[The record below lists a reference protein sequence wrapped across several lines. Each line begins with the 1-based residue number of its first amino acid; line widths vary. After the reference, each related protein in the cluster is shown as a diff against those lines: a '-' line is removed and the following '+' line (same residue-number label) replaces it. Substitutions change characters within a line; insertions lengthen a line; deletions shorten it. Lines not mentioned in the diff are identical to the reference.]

1 MADFKVLA
9 SQVENTRKL
18 HAAEAERAR
27 QIQEKRAKEI
37 DDKFAE
43 QDVKFDVLMKS
54 LKDEL
59 EEIWVM
65 RKDDEAKAALIEDIR
80 AQLKATQAELTL
92 QGVSVKAIELKADK
106 ADVVAL
112 KERVDALQKAMDAQG
127 ADLKKS
133 ATEHQTTLERL
144 SAQTS
149 SAAQVA
155 DLAKMRGELAA
166 AQARLAEQDTKL
178 QSVTEALKTVLEGHA
193 ADLAN
198 SLEQVKVQVET
209 AAAAP
214 AAAAAAKKSDD
225 MPKIT
230 AESVLKAFNSPFE
243 QTTDAMQEAVRA
255 RIAEKMKRFKSTA

>member
-43 QDVKFDVLMKS
+43 QDVKFEVLMKS

-65 RKDDEAKAALIEDIR
+65 RKDDEAKAALIEDLR
-80 AQLKATQAELTL
+80 TQLKATQAELTL
-92 QGVSVKAIELKADK
+92 QGVSVKAIELKGDK
-106 ADVVAL
+106 ADAEAL
-112 KERVDALQKAMDAQG
+112 KERVTALQKVVDAQG
-127 ADLKKS
+127 ADLAKS
-133 ATEHQTTLERL
+133 VKEHQTTLERL

-155 DLAKMRGELAA
+155 DLANMRGELAA

-178 QSVTEALKTVLEGHA
+178 QSVTDALKSVLEGHA
-193 ADLAN
+193 ADLAS

-209 AAAAP
+209 AAAVP
-214 AAAAAAKKSDD
+214 AAATAAKK
-225 MPKIT
+225 PEEVKIT

-243 QTTDAMQEAVRA
+243 QTTEAMQEAVRQ
-255 RIAEKMKRFKSTA
+255 RIAEKLKRLKSTA

>member
-37 DDKFAE
+37 DDKFVE
-43 QDVKFDVLMKS
+43 QDGKFEVLMKS
-54 LKDEL
+54 LQHEL
-59 EEIWVM
+59 EETWVM
-65 RKDDEAKAALIEDIR
+65 RKDDEAKAAMIEELKV
-80 AQLKATQAELTL
+80 QLKATQAELTL

-106 ADVVAL
+106 ADAEAL
-112 KERVDALQKAMDAQG
+112 KQRVDALQKAMDAQG

-155 DLAKMRGELAA
+155 DLSKMRTELAA

-178 QSVTEALKTVLEGHA
+178 LNVTEALKSVLEGHA
-193 ADLAN
+193 ADLAT
-198 SLEQVKVQVET
+198 SLAQVKVQVET
-209 AAAAP
+209 AAAPP
-214 AAAAAAKKSDD
+214 AAAPGAKKIAES
-225 MPKIT
+225 PKVT

-243 QTTDAMQEAVRA
+243 QTTEAMQEAVRA
-255 RIAEKMKRFKSTA
+255 RIVEKMKRFKSTA

>member
-43 QDVKFDVLMKS
+43 QDVKFEVLMGR

-65 RKDDEAKAALIEDIR
+65 RKDDEAKAAMIEELKL
-80 AQLKATQAELTL
+80 QLKATQVELTL
-92 QGVSVKAIELKADK
+92 QGVSVKAIELKTDK
-106 ADVVAL
+106 ADTETL
-112 KERVDALQKAMDAQG
+112 KERVGALQAAVDAQN
-127 ADLKKS
+127 ADLSKS
-133 ATEHQTTLERL
+133 VQEHQTTLERL

-155 DLAKMRGELAA
+155 DLATMRSELAA
-166 AQARLAEQDTKL
+166 AQARLAEQDAKL
-178 QSVTEALKTVLEGHA
+178 QSVTEALQIELESHA
-193 ADLAN
+193 ADLAT

-209 AAAAP
+209 AAAVP
-214 AAAAAAKKSDD
+214 AVTAAKKAEE
-225 MPKIT
+225 PKIT

-243 QTTDAMQEAVRA
+243 QTTEAMQEAVRQ
-255 RIAEKMKRFKSTA
+255 RIAEKLKRFKSTA